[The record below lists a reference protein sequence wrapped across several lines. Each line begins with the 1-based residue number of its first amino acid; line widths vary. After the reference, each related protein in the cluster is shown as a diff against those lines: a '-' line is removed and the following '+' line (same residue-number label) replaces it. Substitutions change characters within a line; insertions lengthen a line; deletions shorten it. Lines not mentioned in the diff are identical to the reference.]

1 MRSSYMIPV
10 NLHEVQSTDWSVAGI
25 YKITNTINGKCYV
38 GQAIDI
44 RRRLMEHAHNK
55 HKNKVV
61 LYKAFDK
68 YGIDSFEARILAIIN
83 TFGKTPQEIKK
94 ELNALECFYVSLYD
108 SKNTGYNMTDGGDS
122 VRIGYKHSEETI
134 EKIKEAHKNYI
145 PKCAII
151 ASKKTYGYDLLTG
164 TIIEGESI
172 AELSHKS
179 TQDYRSIGQ
188 ICNNKN
194 YKSGG
199 RFICENRW
207 LFSFDKQDLMDR
219 VDWFYSPE
227 RAEFKKHNRR
237 TRNGGL

>member
-10 NLHEVQSTDWSVAGI
+10 NLREVQSTDWSVAGI

-44 RRRLMEHAHNK
+44 RRRLMEHANNK
-55 HKNKVV
+55 HKNKVA

-68 YGIDSFEARILAIIN
+68 YSVDRFEAKILAIIN
-83 TFGKTPQEIKK
+83 TFGKTSQEIKN

-108 SKNTGYNMTDGGDS
+108 SKNNGYNMTDGGDS
-122 VRIGYKHSEETI
+122 VRLGYKHSKETI
-134 EKIKEAHKNYI
+134 EKIKKAQKNYI
-145 PKCAII
+145 PKCAIN

-172 AELSHKS
+172 AEMSHKS

-188 ICNNKN
+188 ICNNKD
-194 YKSGG
+194 YKNGG

-237 TRNGGL
+237 TRNG